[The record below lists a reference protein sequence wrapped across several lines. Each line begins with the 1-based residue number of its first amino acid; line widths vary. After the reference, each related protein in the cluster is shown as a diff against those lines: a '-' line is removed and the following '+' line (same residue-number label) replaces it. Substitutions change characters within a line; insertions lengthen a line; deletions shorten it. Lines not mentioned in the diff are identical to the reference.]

1 MTDAPARLKPLK
13 GEASR
18 IFKLCLEK
26 DPKTALQGL
35 ELAAALGAPLEG
47 ILAEVSVNEGGQLV
61 RGKRFTG
68 NDKSQ
73 AILDALLLQQLGMA
87 AKGSPEAKLRNAVTT
102 LECKVPTVPDL
113 SAFAGLRTLKITF
126 GGAFRGADLKG
137 LGPLAKLKS
146 LTLSTGLVMYG
157 EERAT
162 LGSLN
167 GLDAPL
173 LEEFDASYLDLADIE
188 ALSRSRKLKR
198 AVIRGNQRLTSIDSL
213 KSSAGT
219 LVDLDIA
226 YCAALN
232 SLKSLRDAMHLRYLD
247 MAGVDHVTD
256 LTDLKGLRNLESIEL
271 SGCEGLASF
280 KGLPLATMI
289 RPLRRGIS
297 DFDREPDTVSNMLI
311 LNDLKALTS
320 LKHMPPLAP
329 EVNELRLNRATV
341 LADIA
346 DLAASAESL
355 QILRMDTAGITH
367 LNDLAALVNLEVLEI
382 NRCPELVD
390 ATGLATLEKLRS
402 VRITG
407 CQKLT
412 HLPETWKSPIR
423 TLVLTGC
430 GALQPL
436 KNLPPGIDAKTI
448 EINDR
453 KLLPRAKPTKAL
465 KSDVGAV
472 WKLLSSRE
480 IPNILLGLELSAAL
494 EPQDFQTLVA
504 DVAVKGGKLVRG
516 KRFSGTGP
524 AQPYLDMAL
533 FGLMARAPSGSNL
546 PKLRAQI
553 EELELTLLTQAHPLD
568 GFTGLARLSLHIG
581 DETTPDLSGF
591 GPMPQLTH
599 IKINGRRWGSSASL
613 TSLNGLQAPALTE
626 VDLSYSRVQDISALR
641 HSPRISELN
650 LAENPELEDIS
661 GLSACAPCL
670 TALNLHECKQ
680 ITSLEVLKTA
690 KKLKSLDVS
699 ECEGLTSVL
708 PLASCQSLETL
719 DLERCSSLQSLEG
732 LAKLPLQPVRAYDGL
747 TRYSLDGCA
756 ALTSLA
762 HLPEMDGKL
771 QCLSAVGT
779 TALSSLDGLR
789 DFISLTAFSA
799 DKSGLS
805 DLSNLRALPA
815 LTSITLQGCMQLKDV
830 TPLGQLA
837 KLERVN
843 LSNSAVTMLPQGW
856 SGPVTE
862 LVLKDCH
869 GLKSLGLLPA
879 ELVKLVCDASA
890 GLTRL
895 DGMQASKKLEIVSVQ
910 TCPAL
915 ESLGTPPA
923 TLREVQARGCMK
935 LTSLEGLQACPALTV
950 IAIPISVNDAS
961 AIKGLSSVTIRFD
974 INEAGKPKAKGQLVT
989 LPAAFIDA
997 LNALP
1002 DVKLQLKGPSGSWY
1016 GSRDFDLHT
1025 FSQFKTVTAM
1035 NFDEF
1040 NFHCK
1045 LEELIWLVEMKG
1057 LQSVVFYPRGNMSHS
1072 LNGGVYDTPKQVKAL
1087 QLSVCQA
1094 AKIKPPAHVV

>member
-1 MTDAPARLKPLK
+1 MTAASARLKPLK
-13 GEASR
+13 GEAAR

-35 ELAAALGAPLEG
+35 ELAAALGSPLEG
-47 ILAEVSVNEGGQLV
+47 MLTEVSVNEGGEIV

-102 LECKVPTVPDL
+102 LECKVPAVPDL
-113 SAFAGLRTLKITF
+113 SAFAGLKTLKITF
-126 GGAFRGADLKG
+126 SGAFKGADLKE
-137 LGPLAKLKS
+137 LGPLPKLKS

-173 LEEFDASYLDLADIE
+173 LEEFDASFLDLADIE
-188 ALSRSRKLKR
+188 ALSGSRKLKR
-198 AVIRGNQRLTSIDSL
+198 VVIRGNQRLTSIDSL
-213 KSSAGT
+213 KSSAAT

-232 SLKSLRDAMHLRYLD
+232 SLKSLRDAIHLRYLD

-256 LTDLKGLRNLESIEL
+256 LTDLRKLTNLESIEL
-271 SGCEGLASF
+271 SGCEGLISF
-280 KGLPLATMI
+280 KGLPLAT
-289 RPLRRGIS
+289 IS
-297 DFDREPDTVSNMLI
+297 DFDREPATVSNMLI

-320 LKHMPPLAP
+320 LKYMPPLAP
-329 EVNELRLNRATV
+329 EVNELRFNRATV

-346 DLAASAESL
+346 DLVASADSL
-355 QILRMDTAGITH
+355 QVLRLDQAGITH

-390 ATGLATLEKLRS
+390 ATGLATLEKLSS

-407 CQKLT
+407 CPKLA
-412 HLPETWKSPIR
+412 HLPETWKSSVR

-436 KNLPPGIDAKTI
+436 KTLPPGIDAKTI

-494 EPQDFQTLVA
+494 EPQDFQSLVA
-504 DVAVKGGKLVRG
+504 DVTVKSGKLVRG

-553 EELELTLLTQAHPLD
+553 EELDLTLLTQAHPLD

-581 DETTPDLSGF
+581 DETTPDLTGF

-599 IKINGRRWGSSASL
+599 LKINGRRWGSSASL

-626 VDLSYSRVQDISALR
+626 VDLSCSRVQDISALR
-641 HSPRISELN
+641 HSPKITELN
-650 LAENPELEDIS
+650 LAENPGLTDIS
-661 GLSACAPCL
+661 GLSSCAPSL
-670 TALNLHECKQ
+670 TVLNLHECKQ
-680 ITSLEVLKTA
+680 ITSLEVLKAA

-699 ECEGLTSVL
+699 ECAGLTSVL
-708 PLASCQSLETL
+708 PLAACQCLETL

-732 LAKLPLQPVRAYDGL
+732 LANLPLQPIQGYDGS

-756 ALTSLA
+756 SLTSLA
-762 HLPEMDGKL
+762 HLPEMGGKL
-771 QCLSAVGT
+771 QCLSADGT

-789 DFISLTAFSA
+789 DCPSLTDFSA

-815 LTSITLQGCMQLKDV
+815 LASISLQGCAHLKDA
-830 TPLGQLA
+830 TPLGQLG

-843 LSNSAVTMLPQGW
+843 LSDSAVTMLPQGW
-856 SGPVTE
+856 RGPVSE
-862 LVLKDCH
+862 LVLKECH
-869 GLKSLGLLPA
+869 GLQSLGLLPA
-879 ELVKLVCDASA
+879 DLVKLVCDECA
-890 GLTRL
+890 GLTQL
-895 DGMQASKKLEIVSVQ
+895 DGMQACKKLEIVSLQ
-910 TCPAL
+910 ACPGL

-935 LTSLEGLQACPALTV
+935 LTALEGLQACPALTV
-950 IAIPISVNDAS
+950 IAIPISLTDAS
-961 AIKGLSSVTIRFD
+961 AIKRLSSVTIRFD
-974 INEAGKPKAKGQLVT
+974 VNEAGKPKAKGQLVT
-989 LPAAFIDA
+989 LPAAFINA
-997 LNALP
+997 INALP
-1002 DVKLQLKGPSGSWY
+1002 NVKLQLKGPSGSWY
-1016 GSRDFDLHT
+1016 GSREFDLHT
-1025 FSQFKTVTAM
+1025 FSRFKTVTAM

-1040 NFHCK
+1040 DFHCD
-1045 LEELIWLVEMKG
+1045 LEELTWLVDMKG
-1057 LQSVVFYPRGNMSHS
+1057 LQCVVFYPRGNMSHL

-1094 AKIKPPAHVV
+1094 AKIQPPAHVV